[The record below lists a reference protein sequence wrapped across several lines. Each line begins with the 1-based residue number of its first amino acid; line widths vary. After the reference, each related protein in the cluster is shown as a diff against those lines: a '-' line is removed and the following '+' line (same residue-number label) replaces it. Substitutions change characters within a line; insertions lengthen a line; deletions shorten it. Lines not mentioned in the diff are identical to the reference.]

1 VLPPLESFSRR
12 HIGPSPQDVQEMLKV
27 CGVEVS
33 EQTTLTILELS
44 TACYQSLT
52 TENNILLL
60 DYVNIGEFNI
70 PTIK

>member
-1 VLPPLESFSRR
+1 
-12 HIGPSPQDVQEMLKV
+12 MLKV

-33 EQTTLTILELS
+33 EQTILTILQSS

-70 PTIK
+70 PTILLIYSQPGVCLCAHSL